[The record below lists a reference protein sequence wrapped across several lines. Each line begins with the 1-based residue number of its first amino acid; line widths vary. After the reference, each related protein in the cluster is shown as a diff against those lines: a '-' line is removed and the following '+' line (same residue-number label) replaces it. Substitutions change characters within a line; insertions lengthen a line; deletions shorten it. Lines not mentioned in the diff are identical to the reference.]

1 MKYFSSNLISDSL
14 SSILET
20 IRQEPVIIAREQEE
34 IAVILSIEDYKKLL
48 GSKVEEFQLVCD
60 RVAEKAQKKGLTAE
74 KLLEILQDE

>member
-34 IAVILSIEDYKKLL
+34 IAVILSIEDYKKLIA
-48 GSKVEEFQLVCD
+48 SNVEEFQRFCD
-60 RVAEKAQKKGLTAE
+60 LVAEKAKKKGLTEE